1 MVKKLS
7 VFHLILAGLLLLSGV
22 AASPSVTVE
31 PPTAAHQDLRE
42 ELWLTYLAKLDQP
55 SAVQGRRADD
65 LLTPVLDEAFVSED
79 GQTAMLWIAL
89 QDPNGRVLAT
99 EPGMVLA
106 RKTEHGWS
114 MVFPGEQA
122 WAETLSRFSPE
133 QIPVEQAVEPNR
145 PAEKAGEAKSL
156 GGYYLPYVAGT
167 KRWLEGSI
175 LHFHSFPERGYPS
188 CSQNDCAYAYDFTD
202 VNHFPLVASKDG
214 TVVVTKDSCADGN
227 SYCTNYVVLK
237 STDGYYQLYL
247 HLAHGTVPDKL
258 TTGTAVRRGQYIG
271 DTDDTGYS
279 TSNHVHFMVVKD
291 WWMGSGGSPWG
302 HSVDVRFADVSING
316 GTPRTCYEVVQLPIQ
331 NGATECLGNK
341 TDPLNA
347 NNDWFP
353 SGNTGAFP
361 PSGVLK
367 RPTEGKV
374 VATTN
379 VFMDVTAQG
388 TDDVRVTRMALL
400 ALVDGV
406 WKQVG
411 AAQPADSTGLA
422 DWDADLC
429 ALGPLNGP
437 LALKLKVWD
446 HEGNA
451 VVMPAVTTVT
461 VDHACLPPVSA
472 MTAPTTT
479 DSTAVKLNWTAMP
492 SPSGLS
498 KFELQWRVKGNAWAA
513 GQTIALDA
521 SARSTWFVGSMGKIY
536 EFRIRA
542 FDINGQAEAWP
553 AGDTAEVSVAFPS
566 TCTKD
571 DGEPDDTPQTAR
583 PLEPGI
589 AQTSNLCPG
598 ADADWFMVDTT
609 AWPYYLI
616 ASTPLGEAGAMVKVS
631 VYASDASTLLVESN
645 TPSSLEPTTLFAN
658 VGGQSHVFI
667 KVEPTLGSPTGTAA
681 QYALVIKAQHAQ
693 WLPLIWK

>member
-1 MVKKLS
+1 MAKKLS
-7 VFHLILAGLLLLSGV
+7 FFHLISAVLLLLSSV
-22 AASPSVTVE
+22 AASPSVNIE
-31 PPTAAHQDLRE
+31 PPTVANQDLRE
-42 ELWLTYLAKLDQP
+42 ELWLAYLAELDKS
-55 SAVQGRRADD
+55 SAIQSGRAND
-65 LLTPVLDEAFVSED
+65 LLTPVLDEAFISAD

-89 QDPNGRVLAT
+89 QDPSGRILAT

-106 RKTEHGWS
+106 RNTELGWS
-114 MVFPGEQA
+114 VVFPGDRA
-122 WAETLSRFSPE
+122 WAETLSSFPAE
-133 QIPVEQAVEPNR
+133 QIPVEQAVETNR
-145 PAEKAGEAKSL
+145 KVEKVGEVKSL

-167 KRWLEGSI
+167 RRWLEGSI

-214 TVVVTKDSCADGN
+214 TVAAAKDSCADGS

-247 HLAHGTVPDKL
+247 HLAYGTVPDKL
-258 TTGTAVRRGQYIG
+258 TAGATVRRGQYIG

-279 TSNHVHFMVVKD
+279 TSNHVHFMVVRD
-291 WWMGSGGSPWG
+291 WWMGSSGSPWG
-302 HSVDVRFADVSING
+302 YSVDVRFADVAINSG
-316 GTPRTCYEVVQLPIQ
+316 IPRTCYEVTQLPIQ
-331 NGATECLGNK
+331 NGATECLGTK

-374 VATTN
+374 VATAN

-388 TDDVRVTRMALL
+388 TDDVRATKVALL
-400 ALVDGV
+400 ALVDDI

-411 AAQPADSTGLA
+411 AAQPTDSTGLA

-446 HEGNA
+446 HEGNE

-472 MTAPTTT
+472 MTTPITT
-479 DSTAVKLNWTAMP
+479 DSTAVRLNWTAAP

-498 KFELQWRVKGNAWAA
+498 KFELQWRVIGSAWAA
-513 GQTIALDA
+513 EQTITLGAGT
-521 SARSTWFVGSMGKIY
+521 RSTWFVGSMGKIY
-536 EFRIRA
+536 EFRLRA
-542 FDINGQAEAWP
+542 FDTNGQAEAWP
-553 AGDTAEVSVAFPS
+553 ADDAAEVSVAFPS
-566 TCTKD
+566 ICAAD
-571 DGEPDDTPQTAR
+571 GGEPDDTSQTAR
-583 PLEPGI
+583 LLEPGI
-589 AQTSNLCPG
+589 AETRNFCPEG
-598 ADADWFMVDTT
+598 DVDWFEVDT
-609 AWPYYLI
+609 ADWPYYLV
-616 ASTPLGEAGAMVKVS
+616 ASTPLGEAGATVKVS
-631 VYASDASTLLVESN
+631 VYASDAATLLAESN
-645 TPSSLEPTTLFAN
+645 TPSFLEPTTLFAN
-658 VGGQSHVFI
+658 VGGQSHMFI
-667 KVEPTLGSPTGTAA
+667 KVEPTLGSATGTAA
-681 QYALVIKAQHAQ
+681 QYALVVKPQYAH
-693 WLPLIWK
+693 WLPLIWR